1 MAKIYLSSTFLDLQE
16 YRRHVSS
23 VIRRMGHEDVAME
36 YYVAENQ
43 RPIDRCLSDV
53 AACDLFVG
61 IYAWRYGWVPS
72 ENNPEQISITEMEY
86 RQAEKTVK
94 PCLIFLLSDDAP
106 WPKKFIDKDTTT
118 IEKLR
123 TEAGARHSSGPP
135 FKSVDE
141 LGRLVAEAIHKRE
154 TEHGQVKALPIPKL
168 DAYYSILQ
176 KRYERLDLDALTP
189 PQKEEYLQLQ
199 LRSIF
204 VEQNVRENPPPVELP
219 KEVWEKLQRDKEI
232 HPEDLPASVTLED
245 IRRTREA
252 YYEKPLRPILEVLA
266 DSSYQHVIILGDPG
280 SGKSTLAR
288 YVLLSLIDPTGD
300 EKIRDTFDGY
310 LPLLIELRS
319 YAGLCKDNKC
329 DTFLEFFEYLG
340 KTEGWH
346 LTQTALHDHLKN
358 DGRAIVIFDGLDEI
372 FVPEERERITR
383 QIVGFSSDY
392 PKAYIIVTSRVI
404 GYRRKILTDAGFA
417 HFTLQDLKEKQVATF
432 VARWYSLA
440 LSDRPDEAKVR
451 RERIMHSFKKSTSIR
466 QLAGNP
472 MLLTIMAIIGKHQEL
487 PHERWKLYD
496 HAVSVLIQHWDVNKH
511 LKDQRVDAAFIGEE
525 EKKDLLRRLAYK
537 MQAGGGGLS
546 GNYIHR
552 EHLQVEFENY
562 LKERYSQTPDRAAI
576 TARTMIDQFRER
588 NFILSLYG
596 ANLYGFVHR
605 AFLEYFCATAFVYKF
620 EKIQEMT
627 LKQLKHEVYG
637 LHWQDQSW
645 HEVLRL
651 ICGMID
657 EKFSGEIIDY
667 LSNEVNRP
675 WPQRFSNR
683 PPWNI
688 ALAVQCLCEVRNLS
702 TIAEPAKRLLQ
713 VICAFLDHV
722 MKYDEP
728 LYSFLDKQVL
738 SPTES
743 IGSNWP
749 HRTLLADWLRA
760 GKWFEIDSTSFYV
773 EAFGRFVGSVGKG
786 LGVIQQIMLDYITHR
801 EMANRLL
808 SLSTLAIGW
817 REDPKTL
824 SLICDH
830 AVNDIYEDVRKV
842 AVRTLA
848 QHFRNTPQI
857 LPLLHDC
864 AVNDLHENVRSTALR
879 AIVEYFRA
887 EPQTLTLLQDRAE
900 KDVHPDV
907 RSVAISA
914 MAQHF
919 RTVSQ
924 TRVQIQDWAV
934 NSLYEGVRVAAVS
947 ALAQYFHD
955 DLQILNLVREC
966 ATKDAHERVR
976 AAAVYALAQYF
987 RKDLQTLPLLRNLAT
1002 KDVYKSVC
1010 KAALSGLAQYFHDDP
1025 QTSNFIR
1032 DCASND
1038 LFEITRSAAV
1048 TALAQHF
1055 DDDPQ
1060 TLILV
1065 RDRIINDKHER
1076 VRAEAISTLAQYFDD
1091 DPQTVI
1097 LVQDRIINDKHKK
1110 VRAEAVAAL
1119 AHYFRDDSQT
1129 LNLVRDRII
1138 NDKHEEVRAEAVSAL
1153 AEYFRDNPQT
1163 LTLVVDRIIND
1174 KHEKVR
1180 AEAVS
1185 ALAQY
1190 FRDDSQ
1196 TLTRVSDLMIN
1207 DKHEKVRS
1215 AAMEVLVLYFR
1226 TDPQTLQQVR
1236 DRVHK
1241 DVDELV
1247 RTKAV
1252 EALGKYFRNDSQA
1265 LSLIRHWLNNAA
1277 HNDVRAASIS
1287 TLVQYFRND
1296 QETLSLALDRAINGT
1311 HCWVRVAA
1319 ILAIAQHFREDPQ
1332 ILPLIKAWFKQP
1344 VQNDI
1349 RLGAVG
1355 ALVILS
1361 RSDPQIFQLVSN
1373 CIISDTGE
1381 EIRSLAIITLFE
1393 NLRYNPHTLALLLDL
1408 AIHSEH
1414 YDVRFYAVFSLA
1426 QHFRDN
1432 PQTLQILHDRSV
1444 NDNDELVRFAAVNSL
1459 AEYFSS
1465 DSLTFSLLYD
1475 RILNDTHE
1483 FIRYTAVAALAE
1495 HLRENLQT
1503 LPLLRELATDLAH
1516 YEVHSA
1522 AISALDEYFPDAS
1535 HTAYSDNELV
1545 DVRYH
1550 VNRIIAVASKFAKI
1564 LPDVLHIYI
1573 QFRDNFSSDQTEYY
1587 LVFVFA
1593 AMVEKFRSTSYVS
1606 KLIQD
1611 CASNDSSE
1619 LVRCAAIVI
1628 LIKNFSNDPQTLPLL
1643 LSWILNAPH
1652 DDVRSAA
1659 LSALIEHF
1667 QSDSQ
1672 TFPLVSDRA
1681 VNDIS
1686 PKPDNR
1692 KRQYEYYVREIAINA
1707 LARYWPTNPD
1717 TLRLLRERAEND
1729 PTSWLRERAKELVEK
1744 LSTVEGNA

>member
-1 MAKIYLSSTFLDLQE
+1 MAKIYISSTFLDLQE
-16 YRRHVSS
+16 YRRQVSS
-23 VIRRMGHEDVAME
+23 VIRRMGHEDVVME
-36 YYVAENQ
+36 YYVAEDQ
-43 RPIDRCLSDV
+43 RPVDRCLADV

-72 ENNPEQISITEMEY
+72 ENNPEQFSITAMEY
-86 RQAEKTVK
+86 RQAEKTGK

-106 WPKKFIDKDTTT
+106 WPKKFMDKDTSP

-123 TEAGARHSSGPP
+123 NEASARHSSGPP

-141 LGRLVAEAIHKRE
+141 LGRLVAEAIHKQE
-154 TEHGQVKALPIPKL
+154 IEQGQVKGLPIPEL
-168 DAYYSILQ
+168 DAYCSILQ
-176 KRYERLDLDALTP
+176 KRYGRLDLDALTP

-232 HPEDLPASVTLED
+232 HPEDLPSSVTLED

-300 EKIRDTFDGY
+300 EKIRHTFDGY

-346 LTQTALHDHLKN
+346 LTQPALHDHLKN

-392 PKAYIIVTSRVI
+392 PKTYIIVTSRVI

-417 HFTLQDLKEKQVATF
+417 HFTLQDLNEKQVATF

-440 LSDRPDEAKVR
+440 LSDRLDEAKAR
-451 RERIMHSFKKSTSIR
+451 RERIMHSFKESTSIR

-496 HAVSVLIQHWDVNKH
+496 HAVSVLIQHWNVNKH

-546 GNYIHR
+546 GSYIHR

-562 LKERYSQTPDRAAI
+562 LKERYSQMPDRAAI

-627 LKQLKHEVYG
+627 LKQLKYEVYG
-637 LHWQDQSW
+637 IHWQDQSW

-657 EKFSGEIIDY
+657 EKFAGEIINY
-667 LSNEVNRP
+667 LSNEVNCP

-683 PPWNI
+683 PPWNL

-702 TIAEPAKRLLQ
+702 TIAEPAKGLLQ

-760 GKWFEIDSTSFYV
+760 GKWFEIDSTSFYI

-786 LGVIQQIMLDYITHR
+786 LGVIQQIMLDYITHP

-824 SLICDH
+824 ALICDH

-848 QHFRNTPQI
+848 QHFRNTPQV
-857 LPLLHDC
+857 LSLLCDR
-864 AVNDLHENVRSTALR
+864 AVNDLHENIRSTAIR
-879 AIVEYFRA
+879 ALVEHFRA
-887 EPQTLTLLQDRAE
+887 EPQTLPLLQDCAVKDTSQEVRA
-900 KDVHPDV
+900 
-907 RSVAISA
+907 VAISV
-914 MAQHF
+914 MAQYF

-924 TRVQIQDWAV
+924 TRPQIEDWAV
-934 NSLYEGVRVAAVS
+934 NSLYEGVRAAAVS
-947 ALAQYFHD
+947 TLAKYFHED
-955 DLQILNLVREC
+955 SQILNLVRER
-966 ATKDAHERVR
+966 AIKDPHERVR
-976 AAAVYALAQYF
+976 TAALSALAQYF
-987 RKDLQTLPLLRNLAT
+987 RKDPQTLTLVRDFAT

-1010 KAALSGLAQYFHDDP
+1010 KAALSGLAQYFHDEP
-1025 QTSNFIR
+1025 QTSTFIR
-1032 DCASND
+1032 DCANND
-1038 LFEITRSAAV
+1038 FYEITRSAAV

-1060 TLILV
+1060 TLTLVRDRIIKDKHEKVRAEAISTLARYFDNDPQTLILVKDRIINDKDEKVRAEAVFALAQYFRDDPQTLTLV

-1076 VRAEAISTLAQYFDD
+1076 VRAEA
-1091 DPQTVI
+1091 
-1097 LVQDRIINDKHKK
+1097 
-1110 VRAEAVAAL
+1110 
-1119 AHYFRDDSQT
+1119 
-1129 LNLVRDRII
+1129 
-1138 NDKHEEVRAEAVSAL
+1138 
-1153 AEYFRDNPQT
+1153 
-1163 LTLVVDRIIND
+1163 
-1174 KHEKVR
+1174 
-1180 AEAVS
+1180 VS

-1190 FRDDSQ
+1190 FRDDPQ
-1196 TLTRVSDLMIN
+1196 TLILVRDRIFN
-1207 DKHEKVRS
+1207 DEHGKVRS
-1215 AAMEVLVLYFR
+1215 AVIETLALYFR
-1226 TDPQTLQQVR
+1226 TDPQTLQQVC
-1236 DRVHK
+1236 DCVHE

-1247 RTKAV
+1247 RTNAV
-1252 EALGKYFRNDSQA
+1252 NALAKYFRNDSQV
-1265 LSLIRHWLNNAA
+1265 LTLIRNWVSNAA
-1277 HNDVRAASIS
+1277 HSDVRAAAVSAF
-1287 TLVQYFRND
+1287 VQYFRND
-1296 QETLSLALDRAINGT
+1296 QQTLSLVHDRAINDT
-1311 HCWVRVAA
+1311 HQWVRFAA
-1319 ILAIAQHFREDPQ
+1319 VFAMAQYFREDPQ
-1332 ILPLIKAWFKQP
+1332 LLPLI
-1344 VQNDI
+1344 QNCVKYSVHNDV
-1349 RLGAVG
+1349 RLGAVT
-1355 ALVILS
+1355 ALATFF
-1361 RSDPQIFQLVSN
+1361 RSDPQTFQLVSDRVVN
-1373 CIISDTGE
+1373 DTIE
-1381 EIRSLAIITLFE
+1381 EIRFFAVFTLVD
-1393 NLRYNPHTLALLLDL
+1393 NLRYDPKTLELVLDL
-1408 AIHSEH
+1408 ATHSEH
-1414 YDVRFYAVFSLA
+1414 YDVRFCAVTALA
-1426 QHFRDN
+1426 EHFRDN
-1432 PQTLQILHDRSV
+1432 PQTFQILRERLI
-1444 NDNDELVRFAAVNSL
+1444 NDSDELVRFATVNSL
-1459 AEYFSS
+1459 AEEFPS
-1465 DSLTFSLLYD
+1465 DSLTFSLLQD
-1475 RILNDTHE
+1475 RIVNDSHE
-1483 FIRYTAVAALAE
+1483 FIRYAAVTTLAK
-1495 HLRENLQT
+1495 HLRENPQI
-1503 LPLLRELATDLAH
+1503 LPLLREWASHSTH
-1516 YEVHSA
+1516 YEIRSA
-1522 AISALDEYFPDAS
+1522 AISALEEYFPEVYYTSYPVRDGFI
-1535 HTAYSDNELV
+1535 

-1550 VNRIIAVASKFAKI
+1550 VHRIIAVASKFAKI
-1564 LPDVLHIYI
+1564 LPNVLNIFI
-1573 QFRDNFSSDQTEYY
+1573 EFRDNFLNVDTEY
-1587 LVFVFA
+1587 FHIFA
-1593 AMVEKFRSTSYVS
+1593 VATMAEKFRNVPYFL
-1606 KLIQD
+1606 KLVRNWV
-1611 CASNDSSE
+1611 ANDSSE
-1619 LVRCAAIVI
+1619 LIRYAAIV
-1628 LIKNFSNDPQTLPLL
+1628 LLVKNFSEDPEIVQLL
-1643 LSWILNAPH
+1643 RGWIVDAPQE
-1652 DDVRSAA
+1652 DVRSAA
-1659 LSALIEHF
+1659 LSALTEYSHNAP
-1667 QSDSQ
+1667 Q
-1672 TFPLVSDRA
+1672 TFPLVCDRA
-1681 VNDIS
+1681 INDGS
-1686 PKPDNR
+1686 PKPNDE
-1692 KRQYEYYVREIAINA
+1692 KRQYEYHVREVAINA
-1707 LARYWPTNPD
+1707 LARYWPTHPD
-1717 TLRLLRERAEND
+1717 TLPLLRERAEND
-1729 PTSWLRERAKELVEK
+1729 PTPWLRERAKELVEK
-1744 LSTVEGNA
+1744 LSTVEENA